1 MRQLI
6 YLVLILCSACSV
18 DHSTKNL
25 TSETAVPLIQAQINS
40 QNNGLFELNYS
51 EVAGLVAQSGYTD
64 YRIGSYPEFS
74 PAGRLQRL
82 LLVGMASVSTQEEHY
97 PDLSGTYDNPAELG
111 FHPLVLSMQPASLGV
126 GGRFRLLYYKNQ
138 NGTYSD
144 CTGTV
149 KGMMNG
155 AGIVSLRFIT
165 TSAYYCNSAI
175 YDGPFRIQQEGFD
188 IILSST
194 GAQSGWAQSQP
205 ACSLHTKSNVH
216 LIAIT
221 SYSYV
226 FSKEFQEKAV
236 AGKRLLNVGKIEATK
251 VGQILLAG
259 TDTLAEGTFNWRA
272 KVNKPGEAYLGMREV
287 DGQGRALFRKQ
298 PDGAWVCANANV
310 TYPYQLRI
318 Q

>member
-6 YLVLILCSACSV
+6 YLVLIFCCACSA
-18 DHSTKNL
+18 DHSSKNL

-40 QNNGLFELNYS
+40 QNSGLFELNYS
-51 EVAGLVAQSGYTD
+51 EVAGLIAQSGYTD

-82 LLVGMASVSTQEEHY
+82 LQGGMVGVSTREEHY
-97 PDLSGTYDNPAELG
+97 PDLSGTYDTAAELG
-111 FHPLVLSMQPASLGV
+111 FHQLVLSMQPASLGV
-126 GGRFRLLYYKNQ
+126 GGQFRLLYFKNQ
-138 NGTYSD
+138 NGSYSD

-155 AGIVSLRFIT
+155 AGMVSLRFIT
-165 TSAYYCNSAI
+165 TSAYYCNSGI
-175 YDGPFRIQQEGFD
+175 YDGPFKIQQEGSD

-205 ACSLHTKSNVH
+205 SCSLHTKTNGH
-216 LIAIT
+216 QIAIT
-221 SYSYV
+221 SYSYA
-226 FSKEFQEKAV
+226 FSKEFQAKAM
-236 AGKRLLNVGKIEATK
+236 AGPRLLNAGKIEATK

-259 TDTLAEGTFNWRA
+259 SDTVAEGTFNWRA
-272 KVNKPGEAYLGMREV
+272 NVNKPGEAYLGMREV
-287 DGQGRALFRKQ
+287 DGQGRAIFRKQ
-298 PDGAWVCANANV
+298 PDGAWVCAEANV
-310 TYPYQLRI
+310 MFPYQLRI